1 MAKPKRDPKPE
12 CTDASCPA
20 NADIT
25 DYAKFTAG
33 LKQIHQSAG
42 GTSSWSR
49 DHRGGPRTFHH
60 GHMND
65 VRAWEEKIDP
75 TVRKREKM
83 KPPTYPQEKKP
94 MEKVRLF
101 HGTPKTIKDGV
112 IKPTKQRGE
121 EWGGAGPEAAFAT
134 EDLHDAASHAGVGGH
149 IYEVDHSQLNLRGDA
164 GYYHFEGEMPIKQEV
179 GFPGHNLPRQNHFSL
194 GHDESRK

>member
-1 MAKPKRDPKPE
+1 MAKPKRDPYPE

-20 NADIT
+20 NVDQT
-25 DYAKFTAG
+25 DYEKHTAG
-33 LKQIHQSAG
+33 LKQINWG
-42 GTSSWSR
+42 SSWSKNN
-49 DHRGGPRTFHH
+49 RGGPRTFHH
-60 GHMND
+60 THKD
-65 VRAWEEKIDP
+65 ALRAWEEKLDP

-101 HGTPKTIKDGV
+101 HGTPKAIKDGV

-121 EWGGAGPEAAFAT
+121 EWDGAGPEAAFAT
-134 EDLHDAASHAGVGGH
+134 EDIHDAASHAGLGGH
-149 IYEVDHSQLNLRGDA
+149 IYEVDHSQVRLRGDS
-164 GYYHFEGEMPIKQEV
+164 GYYHSTAGFPIKQEV
-179 GFPGHNLPRQNHFSL
+179 GFPGNNLPRQNHFSL